1 MKLLCFL
8 NACNDEQ
15 DAVKVIQM
23 YYKTKRSAPQL
34 FNNRNPESAS
44 IQKCF
49 KNMECFYL
57 PLTPDG
63 SSVVFIGL
71 ENDKSSNYD
80 FDNANKTFFMTLDAC
95 LSAHGPQSG
104 LIMLF
109 DMNHLG
115 FGHMTKIKLNTQKAF
130 IKYAQDALPAKL
142 KSIHIFNVSAFFQ
155 MIMAVLRPMMN
166 AEVIGKVNCLIEQ
179 VMKMLIKR

>member
-1 MKLLCFL
+1 MLCFL
-8 NACNDEQ
+8 NACNDEN
-15 DAVKVIQM
+15 DAVKVIKM

-34 FNNRNPESAS
+34 FNYRDPESPA

-49 KNMECFYL
+49 RNMEYFYL
-57 PLTPDG
+57 PVTPDG
-63 SSVVFIGL
+63 SSVVYIGL

-95 LSAHGPQSG
+95 ISAHGPQSG
-104 LIMLF
+104 LILLF

-130 IKYAQDALPAKL
+130 INYAQEALPAKL
-142 KSIHIFNVSAFFQ
+142 KSIHIFNVSGFFQ
-155 MIMAVLRPMMN
+155 MIMAVLRPMMS
-166 AEVIGKVNCLIEQ
+166 AQVIGKVNNFI
-179 VMKMLIKR
+179 